1 MLFTTD
7 IRAKDKQIESNSM
20 AKIFH
25 ANSNKRK
32 SGMASVIS
40 DKIGFALKKK
50 KKLEEKVIVEISFN
64 AAKR

>member
-1 MLFTTD
+1 
-7 IRAKDKQIESNSM
+7 M

-25 ANSNKRK
+25 ANSNERK